1 MNFFTDKTGRKWIL
15 NLNLGTA
22 QRVRAE
28 CGVDLINTI
37 SFTKD
42 GVATDGLQG
51 LVDDQYKVVEAIY
64 HLCMTNPENEKI
76 GPEQFVELFDA
87 ELVEAATDALMKE
100 IINFF
105 PPAKRKMLTLI
116 YEKTRD
122 LKEKAEHQLDNLA
135 DSKEFKEEMDE
146 RLNSLLTNTEESSAS
161 IPAPSPSVN

>member
-22 QRVRAE
+22 QRVRAD

-42 GVATDGLQG
+42 GVATDGLQD
-51 LVDDQYKVVEAIY
+51 LFDNQYKVVEAIY
-64 HLCMTNPENEKI
+64 YLCMTNPENEKVDA
-76 GPEQFVELFDA
+76 EAFVNLFDQ
-87 ELVEAATDALMKE
+87 ELVEQACDALMKE

-122 LKEKAEHQLDNLA
+122 FKVKAEHQLEELA
-135 DSKEFKEEMDE
+135 DSKTFQNEMDE
-146 RLNSLLTNTEESSAS
+146 RLNSLLTNTVESSES
-161 IPAPSPSVN
+161 TQGHSPSVN